1 MEVIKTKQ
9 QLDATI
15 ASFKEEVK
23 SYGDN
28 CGYRKFIYVFGSDIE
43 REIIDTFNKG
53 RTFQFDVDNVAAPV
67 NKSIFEM
74 VPMLFAEICY
84 CASKDW
90 LLVEPHQYQF
100 FVVIGNAYYR
110 YTRHENRGRF
120 DIVDDNSREIVG
132 KKWEE
137 ENPHP
142 NYTNVLTNKT
152 IVAWTNWLL
161 KRKQAAEEILEADKQ
176 KAEAFIARL
185 KEIPQELCK
194 EYKIGD
200 KNGAIELCGLRLTY
214 NIGKHYYIDY
224 CIDRTI
230 YSADS
235 FIKIAEML
243 ASKIGAAI

>member
-9 QLDATI
+9 ELDATI
-15 ASFKEEVK
+15 ASFKQEVQ
-23 SYGDN
+23 SYGDT
-28 CGYRKFIYVFGSDIE
+28 CGYRKFFYVYNPSLE

-53 RTFQFDVDNVAAPV
+53 RTFQFSIDNVAAPV

-100 FVVIGNAYYR
+100 FLVIGNAYYR
-110 YTRHENRGRF
+110 YTQYEKRGRF
-120 DIVDDNSREIVG
+120 DIVDDDSREIVG

-152 IVAWTNWLL
+152 IVSWTNWLL

-185 KEIPQELCK
+185 KEIPKELCK

-200 KNGAIELCGLRLTY
+200 KNGRIELCGLRLTY
-214 NIGKHYYIDY
+214 NIGKHYHIYYI
-224 CIDRTI
+224 IDKTI